1 VKSVSKC
8 INNAKLD
15 PDEQIIHY
23 MEKKMYFN
31 AWVNHCMTG
40 VPTSASSAPN
50 DKKHEILAV
59 SCGSLR
65 EQRVK

>member
-1 VKSVSKC
+1 MKSVSKC

-15 PDEQIIHY
+15 SDEQIIYY
-23 MEKKMYFN
+23 MEKKMYLH

-40 VPTSASSAPN
+40 VPTSASSTPN
-50 DKKHEILAV
+50 DKNHEILAG
-59 SCGSLR
+59 SCRSLR